1 MSTKVCKMKINLKL
15 KAMSILTSCL
25 NETQMWAVYQMG
37 MGNEI
42 PSSVTKEDLT
52 CIIAFLFKQ
61 LDWVDEVPSSQPS
74 SHTTVKSPIFVDT
87 QNSEDQTNE
96 NSVQQSTFELDQT
109 DEKRPSVGDDV
120 TDASEEIA
128 KGRTQVDQYDEQ
140 KQDTQVEDN
149 DMLVDSENKSGD
161 DAHTVMENI
170 LKELSKLPFG
180 CSLCDQKFS
189 KESFIAAHMLMTHK
203 TDKLQE
209 NCTVKKIQLLPV

>member
-1 MSTKVCKMKINLKL
+1 MTF
-15 KAMSILTSCL
+15 
-25 NETQMWAVYQMG
+25 E
-37 MGNEI
+37 
-42 PSSVTKEDLT
+42 P
-52 CIIAFLFKQ
+52 
-61 LDWVDEVPSSQPS
+61 
-74 SHTTVKSPIFVDT
+74 
-87 QNSEDQTNE
+87 DQTNE
-96 NSVQQSTFELDQT
+96 
-109 DEKRPSVGDDV
+109 KRPYVGDGV
-120 TDASEEIA
+120 NDASVEIA
-128 KGRTQVDQYDEQ
+128 QVDQYDEQ